1 MILSPQNHLVL
12 SISIWYNRFLH
23 ELSVIQMKQ
32 DQMKCLEGILSRH
45 GHTRLQKN
53 ETESHSAQIWRGFE
67 TISGR
72 TSRKVA
78 ITGLTFKPWSSQ
90 SNYQPKNNWHKFVR
104 SYLDYFL
111 SKINDFIPGKLK
123 KNQNFGSHFWF
134 TCRQS
139 YQNSLANWLIFFS
152 FLIFRVLVVHFKKT

>member
-1 MILSPQNHLVL
+1 MITLDSIPPKPFSFVHFNMIQPVL
-12 SISIWYNRFLH
+12 TWTVCDPDETRSNEI
-23 ELSVIQMKQ
+23 
-32 DQMKCLEGILSRH
+32 ILSRH

-123 KNQNFGSHFWF
+123 KSKFWE
-134 TCRQS
+134 
-139 YQNSLANWLIFFS
+139 SLLIYM
-152 FLIFRVLVVHFKKT
+152 

>member
-1 MILSPQNHLVL
+1 MILSPQNHLLL

-32 DQMKCLEGILSRH
+32 DQMKCLERILSRH

-53 ETESHSAQIWRGFE
+53 ERESHSAQIWRGFE

-111 SKINDFIPGKLK
+111 SKINNFIPGKLK
-123 KNQNFGSHFWF
+123 KSKFWE
-134 TCRQS
+134 
-139 YQNSLANWLIFFS
+139 SLLIY
-152 FLIFRVLVVHFKKT
+152 IKVGD